1 MCLIVPLLLGAV
13 LLGAYILTPLRERLS
28 PREFAGDGHFV
39 QVGGYAIHYQD
50 DGPADAPAVLLSHGF
65 GASLFTWRAQR
76 RALLE
81 AGFRVIATDQ
91 LGAGASERAIGPV
104 YTTQLQAALLLGVL
118 DALGVESAAVLGHSY
133 GGRVAMQLALDAP
146 ARVRALALIAPE
158 AYATARPAIARA
170 VELPVLG
177 YALAFYATAPRLVRP
192 GLQMVSR
199 SRAWLT
205 DVAVGGYAAPA
216 AVRGSTQAQIWH
228 ARSPKDRPGAPRVP
242 ERLAEIRQHTLL
254 LWGERDPV
262 FPAADGQ
269 RLAAAMPNASLRIIP
284 GAGHLPHEEQPEA
297 VNTALLEFLGS
308 V

>member
-13 LLGAYILTPLRERLS
+13 LLGAYLLTPLRERLS
-28 PREFAGDGHFV
+28 PREFAGDGRFV

-50 DGPADAPAVLLSHGF
+50 DGPADAPPVLLAHGF

-104 YTTQLQAALLLGVL
+104 YTTQQQAALLLGVL
-118 DALGVESAAVLGHSY
+118 DALGVEAAMVVGHSY

-158 AYATARPAIARA
+158 AYATARPPIAQA
-170 VELPVLG
+170 VVLPLLG

-205 DVAVGGYAAPA
+205 DAAVQGYAAPA

-228 ARSPKDRPGAPRVP
+228 ARSPKDRPGEPPVP
-242 ERLAEIRQHTLL
+242 ARLAQIAQRTLI

-269 RLAAAMPNASLRIIP
+269 RLAATLPNAALQILP
-284 GAGHLPHEEQPEA
+284 GAGHLPHEEQPDA
-297 VNTALLEFLGS
+297 VNAALLDFLAGA
-308 V
+308 

>member
-13 LLGAYILTPLRERLS
+13 LFGAYLLTPLRERLS
-28 PREFAGDGHFV
+28 PREFAGGGHFA

-50 DGPADAPAVLLSHGF
+50 DGPADAPVVLLAHGF

-76 RALLE
+76 RALLA

-91 LGAGASERAIGPV
+91 LGAGASERATGPV

-118 DALGVESAAVLGHSY
+118 DSLGVEAAAVLGHSY

-158 AYATARPAIARA
+158 AYATARPPIARV
-170 VELPVLG
+170 VELPLLG
-177 YALAFYATAPRLVRP
+177 YALSFYATAPRLVRP

-205 DVAVGGYAAPA
+205 DAAVQGYAAPA
-216 AVRGSTQAQIWH
+216 AVRGSTLAQIWH
-228 ARSPKDRPGAPRVP
+228 ARSPKDRPGEPPVP
-242 ERLAEIRQHTLL
+242 ARLAQITPRTLIV
-254 LWGERDPV
+254 WGERDPV

-269 RLAAAMPNASLRIIP
+269 RLAATLPHATLQILP
-284 GAGHLPHEEQPEA
+284 GAGHLPHEEQPDA
-297 VNTALLEFLGS
+297 VNAALLEFLARA
-308 V
+308 